1 VLLFLVPGVLLFR
14 FSVSYSDVVNSDV
27 CDSVSLQFLYSEDF
41 SFFTVSLLVLM
52 AWNVA
57 CDLRQLF
64 WIFSIIYD
72 LGEVVRLVFAF
83 SHEQEEFYYNAVII
97 LPLRLPCSYYLI
109 IFLYSFPSLF
119 APLHVHIQICVT
131 YDQPG
136 AVFWTFFC

>member
-1 VLLFLVPGVLLFR
+1 MAKVVEGWPIAQGAAAAAEVAMATATATATKLKKRMV
-14 FSVSYSDVVNSDV
+14 FSPFASAKCLPRPVGWI
-27 CDSVSLQFLYSEDF
+27 LIPI
-41 SFFTVSLLVLM
+41 LVLM

-97 LPLRLPCSYYLI
+97 LPLWLPCSYYLI

-119 APLHVHIQICVT
+119 TPLHVHIQICVT
-131 YDQPG
+131 YD
-136 AVFWTFFC
+136 